1 MSVVETPAP
10 GTYPTDTA
18 VSLAVEDLHVAFG
31 GNRVLQGVDL
41 AFTPGFN
48 GLIGPNGAGKTT
60 VFNVISGYV
69 RRNQGAVRLH
79 GEDLLSMSRTQR
91 VKAGIGRT
99 FQAPRLILD
108 ATVMENTLLGRHH
121 LFRWGHFAELLLLPQ
136 QRREETEAR
145 QICLDMLDRFGLA
158 DVAHEDAGALSLG
171 SQKLV
176 EVARALV
183 AFPSV
188 VLLDEPAAGL
198 GADDVTVLLRSLR
211 EIQAERDLC
220 VIIIEHDLQ
229 LVTSLCPKIS
239 VLHFGEIISEG
250 SPEHVTTDPVVIEAY
265 LGHGFEAEEGGEI
278 HEVESPLAEHHH
290 IDHVEE
296 EGELTEVWTE
306 DDNPEQG
313 EQS

>member
-1 MSVVETPAP
+1 MSVVDTAAP
-10 GTYPTDTA
+10 GSSPSE
-18 VSLAVEDLHVAFG
+18 SLASLAIEDLHVAFG

-41 AFTPGFN
+41 QFTPGFN

-69 RRNQGAVRLH
+69 RRNEGSVLLN
-79 GEDLLSMSRTQR
+79 GEDIAPLSRTGR

-121 LFRWGHFAELLLLPQ
+121 LFRWGHLAELLLLPQ

-145 QICLDMLDRFGLA
+145 QVCMDLLDRFGLA
-158 DVAHEDAGALSLG
+158 DVAHEEAGALSLG

-183 AFPSV
+183 ADPTV

-198 GADDVTVLLRSLR
+198 GADDVTVLLRGLR
-211 EIQAERDLC
+211 QIQVERNLC

-265 LGHGFEAEEGGEI
+265 LGHGFEAEEDGEI
-278 HEVESPLAEHHH
+278 HEVESPLSEHHH

-296 EGELTEVWTE
+296 EGELTEMWTE
-306 DDNPEQG
+306 DDDPQQE
-313 EQS
+313 ESS

>member
-1 MSVVETPAP
+1 MSISTLVDTDPV
-10 GTYPTDTA
+10 DTA
-18 VSLAVEDLHVAFG
+18 AVLQVDDLHVAFG
-31 GNRVLQGVDL
+31 GNQVLRGVDL
-41 AFTPGFN
+41 HFVPGFN

-69 RRNQGAVRLH
+69 RRSEGMIRLQ
-79 GEDLLSMSRTQR
+79 GEDLSLLSRTQR

-99 FQAPRLILD
+99 FQSPRLILD

-121 LFRWGHFAELLLLPQ
+121 LFRWGHLAELLFWPPQ
-136 QRREETEAR
+136 IREETEAR
-145 QICLDMLDRFGLA
+145 RICMAMLDRFGLA
-158 DVAHEDAGALSLG
+158 EVAHEEAGSLSLG

-183 AFPSV
+183 AFPTV

-198 GADDVTVLLRSLR
+198 GADDVTVLLSGLR
-211 EIQAERDLC
+211 EIVAERELC

-250 SPEHVTTDPVVIEAY
+250 SPEHVTSDPAVIEAY
-265 LGHGFEAEEGGEI
+265 LGHGFEAEGDGEI
-278 HEVESPLAEHHH
+278 HEVAGPLSEHHH
-290 IDHVEE
+290 VDHVEE
-296 EGELTEVWTE
+296 ESSLEEVWTE
-306 DDNPEQG
+306 DEGTEQ
-313 EQS
+313 EEPS

>member
-1 MSVVETPAP
+1 MSVVDATAP
-10 GTYPTDTA
+10 GTTTDA
-18 VSLAVEDLHVAFG
+18 AASLAVDDLHVAFG
-31 GNRVLQGVDL
+31 GNHVLRGVDL
-41 AFTPGFN
+41 QFTPGFN

-69 RRNQGAVRLH
+69 RSSKGAIRLH
-79 GEDLLSMSRTQR
+79 GEDVLHMSRTQR
-91 VKAGIGRT
+91 VKEGIGRT

-121 LFRWGHFAELLLLPQ
+121 LFRWGHLAELLLWPP

-145 QICLDMLDRFGLA
+145 QVCMSMLDRFELA
-158 DVAHEDAGALSLG
+158 DVAHEEAGALSLG

-183 AFPSV
+183 ADPTV

-198 GADDVTVLLRSLR
+198 GADDVTVLLRGLR
-211 EIQAERDLC
+211 ELQAERDLC

-250 SPEHVTTDPVVIEAY
+250 SPEHVTTDPAVIEAY

-278 HEVESPLAEHHH
+278 HEVEGPLSEHHH

-296 EGELTEVWTE
+296 EGTLEEVWTE
-306 DDNPEQG
+306 DDGPEKG
-313 EQS
+313 ESS

>member
-1 MSVVETPAP
+1 MSAVEASPSGANSA
-10 GTYPTDTA
+10 DA
-18 VSLAVEDLHVAFG
+18 VASLAVDGLQVAFG
-31 GNRVLQGVDL
+31 GNHVLRGVDL
-41 AFTPGFN
+41 QFTPGFN

-60 VFNVISGYV
+60 VFNVVSGYV
-69 RRNQGAVRLH
+69 RASEGAVRLH
-79 GEDLLSMSRTQR
+79 GEDVLKLSRTRR
-91 VKAGIGRT
+91 VRAGIGRT

-145 QICLDMLDRFGLA
+145 QICMDMLERFGLA
-158 DVAHEDAGALSLG
+158 EAAHEEAGALSLG

-183 AFPSV
+183 ASPTV

-198 GADDVTVLLRSLR
+198 GAGDVTVLLRGLR
-211 EIQAERDLC
+211 QIQAERDLC

-250 SPEHVTTDPVVIEAY
+250 SPEHVTSDPVVIGAY
-265 LGHGFEAEEGGEI
+265 LGHGFEVDSGEEP
-278 HEVESPLAEHHH
+278 S
-290 IDHVEE
+290 
-296 EGELTEVWTE
+296 
-306 DDNPEQG
+306 
-313 EQS
+313 

>member
-1 MSVVETPAP
+1 MSVVEASPPGANPA
-10 GTYPTDTA
+10 DA
-18 VSLAVEDLHVAFG
+18 VASLSVHDLDVSFG
-31 GNRVLQGVDL
+31 GNHVLRGVDL
-41 AFTPGFN
+41 VFAPGFN

-60 VFNVISGYV
+60 VFNVVSGYV
-69 RRNQGAVRLH
+69 KSSEGSIRLH
-79 GEDLLSMSRTQR
+79 GEDLLHLSRTQR

-145 QICLDMLDRFGLA
+145 QICMDMLDRFGLA
-158 DVAHEDAGALSLG
+158 GVAHEEAGALSLG

-183 AFPSV
+183 ANPTV

-198 GADDVTVLLRSLR
+198 GADDVTVLLRGLR
-211 EIQAERDLC
+211 EIQAERNLC

-250 SPEHVTTDPVVIEAY
+250 SPEHVTSDPAVIEAY

-278 HEVESPLAEHHH
+278 HEVEGPLSEHHH

-296 EGELTEVWTE
+296 EGTLEEAWTDDE
-306 DDNPEQG
+306 DSGQEKP
-313 EQS
+313 S

>member
-1 MSVVETPAP
+1 MSAVDTAAP
-10 GTYPTDTA
+10 GADSSGATA
-18 VSLAVEDLHVAFG
+18 SLTVEDLHVAFG
-31 GNRVLQGVDL
+31 GNRVLQGIDL
-41 AFTPGFN
+41 NFTPGFN

-69 RRNQGAVRLH
+69 RSRQGSIRLH
-79 GEDLLSMSRTQR
+79 GDDLLHLSRTNR
-91 VKAGIGRT
+91 VKAGLGRT

-145 QICLDMLDRFGLA
+145 QICMDMLDRFGLA
-158 DVAHEDAGALSLG
+158 DVAHEEAGALSLG

-211 EIQAERDLC
+211 EIQAERNLC

-278 HEVESPLAEHHH
+278 HEVESPLSEHHH

-296 EGELTEVWTE
+296 EGDLTEVWTE
-306 DDNPEQG
+306 DDDPEQ
-313 EQS
+313 EELS

>member
-1 MSVVETPAP
+1 MSVVETAPSGASPA
-10 GTYPTDTA
+10 DA
-18 VSLAVEDLHVAFG
+18 VASLAVEDLHVAFG
-31 GNRVLQGVDL
+31 GNRVLIGVDL
-41 AFTPGFN
+41 NFTPGFN

-60 VFNVISGYV
+60 VFNVVSGYV
-69 RRNQGAVRLH
+69 RSSEGAVQLH
-79 GEDLLSMSRTQR
+79 GEDVLHMSRTQR

-145 QICLDMLDRFGLA
+145 QICMDMLDRFGLA
-158 DVAHEDAGALSLG
+158 DVAHEEAGALSLG

-183 AFPSV
+183 ANPTV

-198 GADDVTVLLRSLR
+198 GADDVTVLLRGLR
-211 EIQAERDLC
+211 EIQAERNLC

-250 SPEHVTTDPVVIEAY
+250 SPEHVTSDPAVIEAY
-265 LGHGFEAEEGGEI
+265 LGHGFEAEDGGEI
-278 HEVESPLAEHHH
+278 HEVEGPLSEHHH

-296 EGELTEVWTE
+296 ESSLEEVWT
-306 DDNPEQG
+306 DDDAPEQ
-313 EQS
+313 EESS

>member
-1 MSVVETPAP
+1 MSVVDTTAP
-10 GTYPTDTA
+10 STPTDA
-18 VSLAVEDLHVAFG
+18 AASLAIDDLHVAFG
-31 GNRVLQGVDL
+31 GNHVLQGVDL
-41 AFTPGFN
+41 QFTPGFN

-69 RRNQGAVRLH
+69 RSSKGAVRLH
-79 GEDLLSMSRTQR
+79 GEDVLHMSRTQR
-91 VKAGIGRT
+91 VKEGIGRT

-121 LFRWGHFAELLLLPQ
+121 LFRWGHLAELLLLPQ

-145 QICLDMLDRFGLA
+145 RICMDMLDRFGLA
-158 DVAHEDAGALSLG
+158 EVAHEDAGALSLG

-198 GADDVTVLLRSLR
+198 GADDVTVLLRGLR
-211 EIQAERDLC
+211 QIQAERDLC

-250 SPEHVTTDPVVIEAY
+250 SPEHVTSDPAVIEAY

-278 HEVESPLAEHHH
+278 HEVESPLSEHHH

-296 EGELTEVWTE
+296 EGTLQEVWT
-306 DDNPEQG
+306 DDDGPEQ
-313 EQS
+313 EKPS

>member
-1 MSVVETPAP
+1 MSVVDSPAPETP
-10 GTYPTDTA
+10 TDA
-18 VSLAVEDLHVAFG
+18 VASLAVDDLHVAFG

-41 AFTPGFN
+41 NFTPGFN

-69 RRNQGAVRLH
+69 RSNQGAVRLH
-79 GEDLLSMSRTQR
+79 GEDVLHMSRTQR
-91 VKAGIGRT
+91 VKEGIGRT

-121 LFRWGHFAELLLLPQ
+121 LFRWGHLAELLLWPP

-145 QICLDMLDRFGLA
+145 QICLAMLERFGLA
-158 DVAHEDAGALSLG
+158 DVAHEEAGALSLG

-183 AFPSV
+183 SDPTV

-198 GADDVTVLLRSLR
+198 GADDVTVLLRGLR
-211 EIQAERDLC
+211 ELQAERNLC

-250 SPEHVTTDPVVIEAY
+250 SPEHVTTDPAVIEAY
-265 LGHGFEAEEGGEI
+265 LGHGFEAELSE
-278 HEVESPLAEHHH
+278 ES
-290 IDHVEE
+290 
-296 EGELTEVWTE
+296 
-306 DDNPEQG
+306 
-313 EQS
+313 S

>member
-1 MSVVETPAP
+1 MSVVEASPP
-10 GTYPTDTA
+10 GANPTGA
-18 VSLAVEDLHVAFG
+18 VASLAVDDLNVAFG

-41 AFTPGFN
+41 NFTPGFN

-60 VFNVISGYV
+60 VFNVVSGYV
-69 RRNQGAVRLH
+69 RSSEGAIRLH
-79 GEDLLSMSRTQR
+79 GEDVLHMSRTQR

-145 QICLDMLDRFGLA
+145 QICMDMLDRFGLA
-158 DVAHEDAGALSLG
+158 DFAHEEAGALSLG

-183 AFPSV
+183 ADPTV

-198 GADDVTVLLRSLR
+198 GADDVTVLLRGLR

-250 SPEHVTTDPVVIEAY
+250 SPEHVTSDPAVIEAY

-278 HEVESPLAEHHH
+278 HEVESPLSEHHH

-296 EGELTEVWTE
+296 ESTLEEVWTE
-306 DDNPEQG
+306 DDGPEQG
-313 EQS
+313 ASS

>member
-1 MSVVETPAP
+1 MSAVETASP
-10 GTYPTDTA
+10 GVNPSSAYA
-18 VSLAVEDLHVAFG
+18 SLAIDDLDVAFG
-31 GNRVLQGVDL
+31 GNHVLQGVDL
-41 AFTPGFN
+41 RFTPGFN

-60 VFNVISGYV
+60 VFNVVSGYV
-69 RRNQGAVRLH
+69 RSSKGAVRLH
-79 GEDLLSMSRTQR
+79 GEDVLHMSRTQR

-145 QICLDMLDRFGLA
+145 QICMDMLDRFSLA
-158 DVAHEDAGALSLG
+158 DLAHEEAGALSLG

-183 AFPSV
+183 ADPTV

-198 GADDVTVLLRSLR
+198 GADDVTVLLRGLR
-211 EIQAERDLC
+211 EIQAERNLC

-250 SPEHVTTDPVVIEAY
+250 SPEHVTSDPAVIEAY

-278 HEVESPLAEHHH
+278 HEVESPLSEHHH

-296 EGELTEVWTE
+296 ESTLEEVWTE
-306 DDNPEQG
+306 DDGPEKG
-313 EQS
+313 ESS

>member
-1 MSVVETPAP
+1 MH
-10 GTYPTDTA
+10 
-18 VSLAVEDLHVAFG
+18 VSFG
-31 GNRVLQGVDL
+31 GNHVLQGVDL
-41 AFTPGFN
+41 TFAPGFN

-69 RRNQGAVRLH
+69 RSSQGEVRLH
-79 GEDLLSMSRTQR
+79 GKDLLRMSRTQR

-121 LFRWGHFAELLLLPQ
+121 LFRWGHLAELLLLPQ
-136 QRREETEAR
+136 QRREETNAR
-145 QICLDMLDRFGLA
+145 QICMSMLDRFDLA
-158 DVAHEDAGALSLG
+158 DVAHEEAGALSLG

-183 AFPSV
+183 ANPTV

-198 GADDVTVLLRSLR
+198 GADDVTVLLRGLR
-211 EIQAERDLC
+211 EIQAERNLC

-250 SPEHVTTDPVVIEAY
+250 SPEHVTSDPAVIEAY

-278 HEVESPLAEHHH
+278 HEVEGPLSEHHH

-296 EGELTEVWTE
+296 EGTLEEVWTE
-306 DDNPEQG
+306 DDGPEKG
-313 EQS
+313 ESS

>member
-1 MSVVETPAP
+1 MSVVEASPPSASP
-10 GTYPTDTA
+10 SGTTA
-18 VSLAVEDLHVAFG
+18 SLAVEDLHVAFG
-31 GNRVLQGVDL
+31 GNHVLQGVDL
-41 AFTPGFN
+41 DFTPGFN

-60 VFNVISGYV
+60 VFNVVSGYV
-69 RRNQGAVRLH
+69 RATQGAVHLY
-79 GEDLLSMSRTQR
+79 GDDLLHMSRTKR

-121 LFRWGHFAELLLLPQ
+121 LFRWGHFAELLLWPP
-136 QRREETEAR
+136 QRREETGAR
-145 QICLDMLDRFGLA
+145 QICMDILDRFGLA
-158 DVAHEDAGALSLG
+158 EAAHEEAGALSLG

-176 EVARALV
+176 EVVRALV

-198 GADDVTVLLRSLR
+198 GADDVTVLLRGLR
-211 EIQAERDLC
+211 EIQAERNLC

-239 VLHFGEIISEG
+239 VLHFGKIISEG

-278 HEVESPLAEHHH
+278 HEVESPLSEHHH

-296 EGELTEVWTE
+296 EGDLTEVWTE
-306 DDNPEQG
+306 DEDAEQG
-313 EQS
+313 EPS